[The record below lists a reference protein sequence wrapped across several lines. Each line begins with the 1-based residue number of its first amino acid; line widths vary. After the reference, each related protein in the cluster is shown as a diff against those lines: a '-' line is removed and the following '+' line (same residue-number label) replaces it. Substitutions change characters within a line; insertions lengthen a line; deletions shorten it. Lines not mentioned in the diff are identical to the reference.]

1 TIQHIETILLR
12 AEKKGKIKIGRASI
26 KINHRLYETSPV
38 QIMVTDAP
46 RVTQRNNYGN
56 QLVFL
61 DLDLSQHSVF
71 PNEPIYATLKL
82 YAKSFEALR
91 RRSDVGAPILDN
103 FEVKQINLPNND
115 YRDIKQE
122 VFNNQIYVS
131 EVVGKYLLLP
141 QKTGTLEI
149 RPFLIHAAI
158 PIDLFDEK
166 IVELYSPEKSIE
178 VKSLPA
184 NAPKTF
190 NGAVGNFVLKTYVQ
204 KKNLRQNKAF
214 E

>member
-1 TIQHIETILLR
+1 MRIEKYLFALFSLLSCFGYSQYSFMAVPNKDRVQEGEDFELNFIVMLGDNADVGSIKYPSFNGLKMIGRRQGQQINIINGEKTIQHIETILLR

-46 RVTQRNNYGN
+46 RVAQRNNYGN

-91 RRSDVGAPILDN
+91 RRSDVELRFWI
-103 FEVKQINLPNND
+103 
-115 YRDIKQE
+115 
-122 VFNNQIYVS
+122 
-131 EVVGKYLLLP
+131 
-141 QKTGTLEI
+141 TL
-149 RPFLIHAAI
+149 R
-158 PIDLFDEK
+158 
-166 IVELYSPEKSIE
+166 
-178 VKSLPA
+178 
-184 NAPKTF
+184 
-190 NGAVGNFVLKTYVQ
+190 
-204 KKNLRQNKAF
+204 
-214 E
+214 